1 MVIVETPVSG
11 VAITCPPE
19 IATYELASCTIEVMS
34 GTGMEVVISYND
46 GTTSV
51 SKSFTIAGIVK
62 SLFNDMF
69 RVLRNGL
76 CYK

>member
-1 MVIVETPVSG
+1 MSKIMVKVETPVSG

-51 SKSFTIAGIVK
+51 SKSFPIAGIV
-62 SLFNDMF
+62 
-69 RVLRNGL
+69 
-76 CYK
+76 